1 MRLGIKEKMVVGT
14 RMSDIV
20 PSLFL
25 SAVIVLVLA
34 LVAAVIPLLVGQGR
48 DEAGAQEYGEAGKS
62 LDLHDCWVVFVMRVA
77 GDRS

>member
-1 MRLGIKEKMVVGT
+1 MVELVGT

-20 PSLFL
+20 PSVFL

-48 DEAGAQEYGEAGKS
+48 DEAGA
-62 LDLHDCWVVFVMRVA
+62 
-77 GDRS
+77 